1 LSDQRRKADALRE
14 LHRGPRILV
23 LANAWDVVSARL
35 VARLPGCRAVAT
47 TSAGI
52 AWGLGYSDGQ
62 RIPRDEMLA
71 VVERIARAVDLP
83 VTADLEAGYG
93 DAGGTAEAAIA
104 SGAVGLNLEDAADE
118 RDLLAL
124 PAQCAAVEAVRA
136 AGESLGVPLVI
147 NARTDVYLAGAGESE
162 EERFELA
169 VERLNAY
176 LRAGADCAFAPGVT
190 EAALIGRLV
199 EAVEGPLSVLAG
211 ASTPPVAELEALGV
225 RRVSVGSGLTRAAL
239 AAAAAGAAE
248 VLEQGTFGFARHAL
262 AHANLNELVDG

>member
-1 LSDQRRKADALRE
+1 VTQRDKAEALRA
-14 LHRGPRILV
+14 LHQGPPILV
-23 LANAWDVVSARL
+23 LANAWDVVTARL
-35 VARLPGCRAVAT
+35 VARLPGCRAIAT

-52 AWGLGYSDGQ
+52 AWGLGYADGQ

-71 VVERIARAVDLP
+71 VVERIARAVELP

-93 DAGGTAEAAIA
+93 DAAGTAEAAIA
-104 SGAVGLNLEDAADE
+104 AGVVGLNLEDATDE
-118 RDLLAL
+118 RNLVEI

-136 AGESLGVPLVI
+136 AGESSGVPLVI
-147 NARTDVYLAGAGESE
+147 NARTDVYLAGAGGSD

-176 LRAGADCAFAPGVT
+176 LRDGADCAFVPGV
-190 EAALIGRLV
+190 ADAGLIGRLV
-199 EAVEGPLSVLAG
+199 AAVDGPLSVLAG
-211 ASTPPVAELEALGV
+211 AATPPVAELERLGV

-239 AAAAAGAAE
+239 AAAAAGAEE
-248 VLEQGTFGFARHAL
+248 VLARGTFGFARHAL